1 MGSDFGTRM
10 LSNWD
15 ALVRGI
21 CRAAIFLEEERIFDA
36 ARLPTD
42 VVVPVLSALW
52 SIAPDGLDAEGRARS
67 ILRKYLWR
75 AFFTNRYEK
84 STNSRS
90 MVDFNDLKP
99 LVAGTGSSSP
109 VAFDE
114 AQHPLPQVQELINA
128 AWPKQK
134 DRVARAILA
143 IALKHGGLD
152 LADGSTVSRAN
163 LAKREYHHLFPD
175 AHLKRLGYEDQRIY
189 RSLNCAVVTWKT
201 NRTIS
206 DKDPEKYLAERREG
220 SNLGEAEIRA
230 RLASHLIPF
239 DEMVGGD
246 YEAFLS
252 ARAELVHDAMNTLCG
267 GEP

>member
-1 MGSDFGTRM
+1 
-10 LSNWD
+10 
-15 ALVRGI
+15 
-21 CRAAIFLEEERIFDA
+21 
-36 ARLPTD
+36 
-42 VVVPVLSALW
+42 
-52 SIAPDGLDAEGRARS
+52 
-67 ILRKYLWR
+67 LRKYLWR

-84 STNSRS
+84 STNSRAA
-90 MVDFNDLKP
+90 VDFNEMKP
-99 LVAGTGSSSP
+99 LIVGVGVSNP
-109 VAFDE
+109 VVFDDI
-114 AQHPLPQVQELINA
+114 QHPLPQVQELIEA

-175 AHLKRLGYEDQRIY
+175 AFLKRRGYEDRRIY

-201 NRTIS
+201 NRNIS

-220 SNLGEAEIRA
+220 SSLGEAEVRT

-239 DEMVGGD
+239 DELVAGD
-246 YEAFLS
+246 YDAFLT
-252 ARAELVHDAMNTLCG
+252 ARAELVHHAMDALCG
-267 GEP
+267 VAT